1 MAIDPSAVMAG
12 TGALT
17 GAFSAISNAYA
28 QSQAI
33 RAQAAYQATI
43 AKINA
48 QLAEMNAEDATKRG
62 DVQARDY
69 QTQVAN
75 MLSEQ
80 RVAYAAQ
87 NVDITFG
94 SPMDVQKETKLR
106 GALDVLTI
114 KNNAWREAWGYKNEA
129 LQATFQGKYAQIT
142 GEGQSRMTLL
152 TGGMQAVGSLVQGW
166 GKIAERY
173 PSRTQE
179 DNGSRASASM
189 STGGSY
195 RTFGSIA

>member
-1 MAIDPSAVMAG
+1 MINNQDAATGLMGV
-12 TGALT
+12 GALT

-48 QLAEMNAEDATKRG
+48 QLSEMNADDALRRG
-62 DVQARDY
+62 NVQARDY
-69 QTQVAN
+69 ETQVAN

-94 SPMDVQKETKLR
+94 SPMDVQKETRLR

-129 LQATFQGKYAQIT
+129 LQSTFEGRYARIT
-142 GEGQSRMTLL
+142 GEGQSRTTLL
-152 TGGMQAVGSLVQGW
+152 TGGMQAIGSLTQGAA
-166 GKIAERY
+166 KIADRY
-173 PSRTQE
+173 PGQFQNNS
-179 DNGSRASASM
+179 GSRASAST
-189 STGGSY
+189 STTIRG
-195 RTFGSIA
+195 